1 MATFYIPENIAV
13 SDSGFLFLP
22 NTGETFSLNDMGRTI
37 FKMLQQRKSEE
48 DIVNFIC
55 AEYEADKKSVSR
67 DIDDFIT
74 QLKQFS
80 LIKEL

>member
-22 NTGETFSLNDMGRTI
+22 NTGETFSLNEMGRTI

-48 DIVNFIC
+48 DIVSYIC
-55 AEYEADKKSVSR
+55 SEYETDKKAVTR
-67 DIDDFIT
+67 DIEDFIT
-74 QLKQFS
+74 QLKHFS
-80 LIKEL
+80 LIKEI